1 MSLATGHPPLFF
13 QDDVYE
19 YLPPLPDLGPSAP
32 LRASIG
38 IFRGTLSEIWDT
50 LGTFCDFI
58 NDARSHREK
67 ISERL
72 FLDAM
77 ASTMYHL
84 SNLGRMSDRID
95 EAFRLA
101 MLAFSAR
108 TFLQWRGFSI
118 PLTWL
123 VSQCMHAVVPLIGS
137 PERPIDAR
145 SLLWLSMV
153 LRLSLPSVGI
163 ERSEMLDVWLAKTF
177 QSCHLTSWKQVKN
190 VLGSYLWIDIVDDV
204 AGETLYKE
212 LCSPATRA
220 YDMVGA
226 GTGDTT

>member
-19 YLPPLPDLGPSAP
+19 YLPPLPDLGPPAP
-32 LRASIG
+32 WRASIG

-50 LGTFCDFI
+50 LGTFCDLI
-58 NDARSHREK
+58 NNAHAHREK

-77 ASTMYHL
+77 ASTMYRL

-108 TFLQWRGFSI
+108 IFLQWRGFSI

-123 VSQCMHAVVPLIGS
+123 VSQCVHSVVPLIGS
-137 PERPIDAR
+137 PGGSIDAS
-145 SLLWLSMV
+145 SLLWLSVV
-153 LRLSLPSVGI
+153 LRLSLASVGI
-163 ERSEMLDVWLAKTF
+163 EEFELLDVWLAKTF
-177 QSCHLTSWKQVKN
+177 QSCHLISWDQVKSL
-190 VLGSYLWIDIVDDV
+190 LGSYLWIDIICDR
-204 AGETLYKE
+204 AGEKLYKE
-212 LCSPATRA
+212 LWRRA
-220 YDMVGA
+220 IRADDTVGA
-226 GTGDTT
+226 GTGSTT